1 MFKGL
6 PACSFQNTESA
17 VEVKNMREEE
27 EEWEE
32 EEEEEWEEEE
42 W

>member
-1 MFKGL
+1 MLKALLDGFSMHKK
-6 PACSFQNTESA
+6 T

-27 EEWEE
+27 EEEWE